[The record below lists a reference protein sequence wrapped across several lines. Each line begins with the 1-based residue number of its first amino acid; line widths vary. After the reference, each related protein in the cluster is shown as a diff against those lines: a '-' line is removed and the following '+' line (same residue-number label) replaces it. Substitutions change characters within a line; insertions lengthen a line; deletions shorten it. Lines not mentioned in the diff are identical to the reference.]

1 MEGDVIIRL
10 TKVIICLPVAL
21 FGLLVAADNVVD
33 FDTNYAFVQH
43 VLSMDTVPDKRLIGR
58 AITDPGTWRLSYI
71 MIIAGEALTG
81 LCFLAAA
88 IAMLSHLR
96 ASPARFERAKRCALV
111 GGAVGFLVWFL
122 GFLVI
127 GGEWFQMWQSPT
139 WNGQQ
144 PAFRFVVVILAVL
157 IFIMQPEPA
166 AVQERRAG
174 GEDIGS

>member
-1 MEGDVIIRL
+1 MMGGGVIIRV
-10 TKVIICLPVAL
+10 TKAIVCLPVAL

-33 FDTNYAFVQH
+33 FDMNYAFVQH
-43 VLSMDTVPDKRLIGR
+43 VLSMDTIPDKRLIGR
-58 AITDPGTWRLSYI
+58 AITDPNIWRLSYAAII
-71 MIIAGEALTG
+71 MGEGLTG

-88 IAMLSHLR
+88 IALLIQLR
-96 ASPARFERAKRCALV
+96 ASPARFERAKMWAVV

-144 PAFRFVVVILAVL
+144 PAFRFVVIILAVL

-166 AVQERRAG
+166 A
-174 GEDIGS
+174 D